1 MEELTVVVFY
11 MEETWGRA
19 GKRTP
24 WHSRTGVPWQYRT
37 MPPWR
42 YHAEWQENIC
52 KVYLP
57 KLMQKKKE
65 WTKEEFASYMEGLPI
80 PGESTDVYYYYTKEA
95 TAFLHRQNDSLS
107 AEGARFLLHHYGI
120 KTEALLL
127 LEDTAVRGE
136 DWLYDYAGDTRYM
149 GILTDRPGEQ
159 EDAAD
164 FLYEEYGIVLQV
176 ADRAGKWRI
185 PGGTSCL
192 FVAGEK
198 WYGLRPADIGQK
210 GTLLFM
216 GAGESRAFGSR
227 LPEERMISVERYLR
241 ERRML

>member
-1 MEELTVVVFY
+1 MEELTAIVFC

-19 GKRTP
+19 GKRA
-24 WHSRTGVPWQYRT
+24 PWQY
-37 MPPWR
+37 
-42 YHAEWQENIC
+42 HVEWKENIG

-65 WTKEEFASYMEGLPI
+65 WTKEAFADYAGNLPI
-80 PGESTDVYYYYTKEA
+80 PGESSCVYYYYLPDA
-95 TAFLHRQNDSLS
+95 ASFLQRKNDSLS
-107 AEGARFLLHHYGI
+107 ADWARFLLHYYGI
-120 KTEALLL
+120 KTDALLL

-149 GILTDRPGEQ
+149 GILTDRPEEQ
-159 EDAAD
+159 DETAD

-176 ADRAGKWRI
+176 ADRVGKWRI

-192 FVAGEK
+192 FVAGEI
-198 WYGLRPADIGQK
+198 WYGLRPADIGKK

-216 GAGESRAFGSR
+216 GAGGSRTFESR
-227 LPEERMISVERYLR
+227 LPAERMISAERYLR
-241 ERRML
+241 ERGIL

>member
-19 GKRTP
+19 DKRTLR
-24 WHSRTGVPWQYRT
+24 HFRTGEPWQY
-37 MPPWR
+37 
-42 YHAEWQENIC
+42 HVEWEKEETPHLC
-52 KVYLP
+52 RVYLP
-57 KLMQKKKE
+57 ERMQKKKE
-65 WTKEEFASYMEGLPI
+65 WTKEGLASYTEGLPI
-80 PGESTDVYYYYTKEA
+80 PGESSDVYYYYTKAAA
-95 TAFLHRQNDSLS
+95 TFLHRKNDSLS
-107 AEGARFLLHHYGI
+107 AEGARFLLRYYGI

-127 LEDTAVRGE
+127 LEDTSVRGE

-159 EDAAD
+159 EEVAD
-164 FLYEEYGIVLQV
+164 FLCEEYGIVLQV
-176 ADRAGKWRI
+176 ADRVGKWHI
-185 PGGTSCL
+185 PDNTSCL

-216 GAGESRAFGSR
+216 GAGEERTFAGR
-227 LPEERMISVERYLR
+227 LPAERIISVKRYLR
-241 ERRML
+241 ERGIK